1 MFQRI
6 LIPLDGSVLAEC
18 VLPHAVLIARA
29 FEPEVILLRVQ
40 DPAGQMTRPRPVD
53 PLEWQ
58 IRKAEGETYLEEIAS
73 RLQSVGIHPRIEIR
87 EGKAAQTI
95 IQFAQQQDVDLI
107 LMSSHG
113 QSGLSPWNV
122 SSVVQ
127 QVILRAHRSIMI
139 VRAYE
144 PPVDQLDGLQYRRVL
159 VPLDCSARAEAV
171 LPIAESLARFYD
183 FEILVAHSVRLPEI
197 PRRTTPTQEDQ
208 DLADRLTERNQEE
221 AEKYLAELKSRL
233 SKPVETR
240 LLVSDKT
247 SLSLHILVEDEK
259 VDLVL
264 MSAHG
269 YSGDPHWPY
278 GSVVVSFIIYGST
291 PLLIFQDLP
300 EDQIEP
306 TRAELEARRI
316 GGR

>member
-1 MFQRI
+1 
-6 LIPLDGSVLAEC
+6 LDGSVLAEC

-29 FEPEVILLRVQ
+29 FEAEVTLLRVQ
-40 DPAGQMTRPRPVD
+40 DPAGEITRPRPVD

-58 IRKAEGETYLEEIAS
+58 IRKAEGETYLQEIAG
-73 RLQSVGIHPRIEIR
+73 RLENAGIHPRIEIR

-95 IQFAQQQDVDLI
+95 IQFAQQQAADLI

-144 PPVDQLDGLQYRRVL
+144 PSVDLLDSLQYKRIL
-159 VPLDCSARAEAV
+159 VPLDCSARAESV
-171 LPIAESLARFYD
+171 LPIAETLARFYNL
-183 FEILVAHSVRLPEI
+183 EILAAHSLRLPEI

-208 DLADRLTERNQEE
+208 DLADRLTERNREE

-233 SKPVETR
+233 DQRVETR

-247 SLSLHILVEDEK
+247 SLSLHTLVEQEQ

-264 MSAHG
+264 LSAHG
-269 YSGDPHWPY
+269 YSADTHWPY
-278 GSVVVSFIIYGST
+278 GSVVISFIIYGTT

-306 TRAELEARRI
+306 TRAELEARRY